1 MTTEHRFSEAFFH
14 SFTKRTLSV
23 AVPMALLAVGGG
35 WFISKGGNDA
45 TSLIVLGIL
54 LALMA
59 FFMARALQRNKRSFR
74 NFCIQLEDDRLVRLQ
89 EGYPRFEISF
99 AEITKITDWPGSG
112 LHVQGASHHHSIF
125 LPTSLE
131 RFDELRAR
139 LAEHHVIEM
148 AAPTA
153 WGLPKLIGIMLGPL
167 IALIVALR
175 ANSPL
180 VVWIAGCLAITSLI
194 GCAVYLAR
202 NPHVDRRTKRGLW
215 WLIPVFLSIALKMWF
230 VLGRG

>member
-74 NFCIQLEDDRLVRLQ
+74 SFCIQLKDDRLVRLQ
-89 EGYPRFEISF
+89 EGYARFEISF

-131 RFDELRAR
+131 RFDELPR
-139 LAEHHVIEM
+139 
-148 AAPTA
+148 
-153 WGLPKLIGIMLGPL
+153 
-167 IALIVALR
+167 
-175 ANSPL
+175 
-180 VVWIAGCLAITSLI
+180 
-194 GCAVYLAR
+194 
-202 NPHVDRRTKRGLW
+202 
-215 WLIPVFLSIALKMWF
+215 
-230 VLGRG
+230 